1 MYQQSQYE
9 QYSQEQKQSLI
20 AQLQTQSTRLTKSIV
35 AGNYLLDF
43 DFLACPRCGSAIQSS
58 RSEPE
63 ICYLCLQQTEPQ
75 ITQEDLIKE
84 QDRLERQISETIEL
98 VNTHRIAIT
107 DIDQSINQLE
117 IQRQTLSSEI
127 DYRTRRYVSEQA
139 EQIAQL
145 EQHRTQLQERKQRL
159 EEYLELYNRQDK
171 AVSDIEKLKSRL
183 RELDIEIDLAN
194 SRISE
199 FDTYLAFLDNAY
211 QEILR
216 EIKVPSFADP

>member
-1 MYQQSQYE
+1 
-9 QYSQEQKQSLI
+9 
-20 AQLQTQSTRLTKSIV
+20 
-35 AGNYLLDF
+35 
-43 DFLACPRCGSAIQSS
+43 
-58 RSEPE
+58 
-63 ICYLCLQQTEPQ
+63 
-75 ITQEDLIKE
+75 
-84 QDRLERQISETIEL
+84 
-98 VNTHRIAIT
+98 
-107 DIDQSINQLE
+107 
-117 IQRQTLSSEI
+117 
-127 DYRTRRYVSEQA
+127 
-139 EQIAQL
+139 
-145 EQHRTQLQERKQRL
+145 LQERKQRL